1 MWVDL
6 LIACSI
12 WIVCG
17 FVGIQVSLRISSE
30 SELRE
35 ILDEWET
42 KDFFLILAGG
52 PCILICIII
61 DIVSQKWHKIRV
73 KHPGSIWNVLID
85 REIKRRHK
93 KENNK
98 YAGLRPRIASRRGF
112 ISKRHRKN
120 QSNF

>member
-17 FVGIQVSLRISSE
+17 FVCIQVLLRISSE

-52 PCILICIII
+52 PCILICNIR
-61 DIVSQKWHKIRV
+61 DIVSQKWHKIRD
-73 KHPGSIWNVLID
+73 KHPNLIWNVLID
-85 REIKRRHK
+85 REIKKTTQEK
-93 KENNK
+93 KNNK
-98 YAGLRPRIASRRGF
+98 
-112 ISKRHRKN
+112 
-120 QSNF
+120 

>member
-1 MWVDL
+1 MSMWVDL

-17 FVGIQVSLRISSE
+17 FVGIRVSLRISSE

-61 DIVSQKWHKIRV
+61 DIVSPKWHKIRD
-73 KHPGSIWNVLID
+73 KHPNLIWNVLIN
-85 REIKRRHK
+85 REIKRRYK
-93 KENNK
+93 K
-98 YAGLRPRIASRRGF
+98 
-112 ISKRHRKN
+112 RK
-120 QSNF
+120 

>member
-6 LIACSI
+6 LITCI
-12 WIVCG
+12 VWIVCALI
-17 FVGIQVSLRISSE
+17 GITISLRISSE

-35 ILDEWET
+35 IPEEWRT

-61 DIVSQKWHKIRV
+61 DLVSQKWHEIRV
-73 KHPGSIWNVLID
+73 KHSGSIWNILID

-93 KENNK
+93 K
-98 YAGLRPRIASRRGF
+98 
-112 ISKRHRKN
+112 RK
-120 QSNF
+120 